1 LFIETLETREL
12 LSTGLDAGQLAAAA
26 VDKGGGFTATPLN
39 DLGTG
44 TYLGAEGGL
53 YPGGSNQRPAAFLAA
68 GESLSNHIVP
78 LDQAGHPDPTNGRIV
93 MISVGM
99 SNATDIFNSGS
110 STGSFEPRANAEP
123 DRNPQLVIVDG
134 AQPSM
139 TADVW
144 ADPNSVVWNNVNQ
157 RLASHGVTAD
167 QVQVAWVMEAL
178 KHPANLGDFPNYPQ
192 VLEAD
197 LAAIARNLQSHYP
210 NIRIAYVSSINH
222 TFTVN
227 PAALQPEPFAYQS
240 AFAFQ
245 QLIASQI
252 QGTGDLNFDPKRGP
266 VVAPW
271 LSWGPYL
278 WANGN
283 TPRSDGFSWPIT
295 DVQADGIHPSANGDY
310 AAATQLLAFFET
322 DPTATP
328 WFLRTTA
335 DGQAPS
341 VTASASAT
349 SINSGQSVRFTASA
363 TDPNPDGR
371 IIRYFWTFDDGDFA
385 IQQNPSKIFY
395 APGTYQVHLTVEDN
409 LGNTTLR
416 TLTIVVAGPQH
427 LINLSTQNNDRA
439 TAASTS
445 LNPTNAVFLS
455 SPTGAE
461 QALKEKTQQYGYSHL
476 GARAAERFFSE
487 PESVAGWAVDD
498 AWLRFL
504 KPFRQ
509 ISPR

>member
-53 YPGGSNQRPAAFLAA
+53 YPGGSNQRPDAFLAA
-68 GESLSNHIVP
+68 GESLSNQIAP
-78 LDQAGHPDPTNGRIV
+78 LDQSGHSDPSNGRIV

-144 ADPNSVVWNNVNQ
+144 ADPNSAVWNNVNE
-157 RLASHGVTAD
+157 RLAGHGVTAN

-178 KHPANLGDFPNYPQ
+178 KYPANLGDFPNYPQ
-192 VLEAD
+192 ALEAD
-197 LAAIARNLQSHYP
+197 LAAIARNLRSHYP

-222 TFTVN
+222 TFTID
-227 PAALQPEPFAYQS
+227 PRALQPEPFAYQS

-252 QGTGDLNFDPKRGP
+252 QGTGDLNYDSKRGP

-271 LSWGPYL
+271 LSWGPYI

-283 TPRSDGFSWPIT
+283 TPRSDGFAWPIT

-310 AAATQLLAFFET
+310 WAAAQLLAFFET
-322 DPTATP
+322 DPTATR
-328 WFLRTTA
+328 WFLRQTS
-335 DGQAPS
+335 DGQPPS

-349 SINSGQSVRFTASA
+349 SITSGQSVRFAAAA

-371 IIRYFWTFDDGDFA
+371 IIRYYWTFDDGDFS
-385 IQQNPSKIFY
+385 IQQDPSKIFY
-395 APGTYQVHLTVEDN
+395 SPGTYQVHLTVEDN
-409 LGNTTLR
+409 FGNTTLR
-416 TLTIVVAGPQH
+416 TLTIVVAGSQH
-427 LINLSTQNNDRA
+427 LINFSTAAYGLDQ
-439 TAASTS
+439 AASTPVNS
-445 LNPTNAVFLS
+445 EKAVS
-455 SPTGAE
+455 VSGAIDATIAPAKSPDYKALYSAA
-461 QALKEKTQQYGYSHL
+461 QA
-476 GARAAERFFSE
+476 ADRFFSKTESRSRGDNDLGAAAE
-487 PESVAGWAVDD
+487 P
-498 AWLRFL
+498 WLAQLELLR
-504 KPFRQ
+504 
-509 ISPR
+509 